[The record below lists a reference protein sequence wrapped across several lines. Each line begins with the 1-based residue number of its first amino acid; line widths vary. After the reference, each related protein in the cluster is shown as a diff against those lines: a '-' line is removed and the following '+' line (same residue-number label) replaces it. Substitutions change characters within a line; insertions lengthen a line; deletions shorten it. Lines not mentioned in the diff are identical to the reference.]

1 MLSAL
6 FCFNSGLFPA
16 ISPLVAPVSFNDLLP
31 QVFRVLDITGVFLN
45 GILGG
50 RLARQKHFDL
60 VGFGVLAVV
69 SALGGGIIRDIMLNN
84 APPVALTDKFY
95 LTMALA
101 GALVAGLWKFDGKWS
116 RRTLILFDALVLG
129 IWAGTGTQKA
139 LSLGFDVIPSI
150 LMGVITAI
158 GGGMVRDI
166 AAGNVP
172 MVFGGSSLYAIPA
185 LLAACADAAFYKL
198 GYPLTGMVAATMVG
212 STLTLLASWRRWI
225 LPETHEWTISMTRQQ
240 WKSAQRAR
248 RIARG
253 DYPDAKTRKLWKT
266 KFSTGEADGN
276 GGNNDTG
283 TTLEK

>member
-1 MLSAL
+1 MTNTVLAQ
-6 FCFNSGLFPA
+6 
-16 ISPLVAPVSFNDLLP
+16 ISFSSLLP
-31 QVFRVLDITGVFLN
+31 DMFRALDITGVLLN

-69 SALGGGIIRDIMLNN
+69 SALGGGIVRDLMLNN

-116 RRTLILFDALVLG
+116 RRTLLLFDGLVLG

-158 GGGMVRDI
+158 GGGMIRDI

-185 LLAACADAAFYKL
+185 ILAASADAAFYKL
-198 GYPLTGMVAATMVG
+198 GYPMTGLVAAILVG
-212 STLTLLASWRRWI
+212 SILTVLASWRRWV
-225 LPETHEWTISMTRQQ
+225 LPETHEWTISMTHQQ
-240 WKSAQRAR
+240 WKAAQRAR
-248 RIARG
+248 QLARG
-253 DYPDAKTRKLWKT
+253 EYPDAKTKKLWKN
-266 KFSTGEADGN
+266 KFSTGETEKDSDN
-276 GGNNDTG
+276 GDSG

>member
-6 FCFNSGLFPA
+6 SCFNSGLFPA
-16 ISPLVAPVSFNDLLP
+16 IIPLVAPVSFNDLLP

-139 LSLGFDVIPSI
+139 LSLGFDLIPSI

-212 STLTLLASWRRWI
+212 STLTILASWRRWI

-276 GGNNDTG
+276 GGNNDSG

>member
-6 FCFNSGLFPA
+6 SCFNSGLFPA
-16 ISPLVAPVSFNDLLP
+16 IIPVVAPVSFNDLLP

-212 STLTLLASWRRWI
+212 STLTILASWRRWI

-276 GGNNDTG
+276 GGNDG
-283 TTLEK
+283 SDTTLEK

>member
-6 FCFNSGLFPA
+6 SCFNSGLFPA
-16 ISPLVAPVSFNDLLP
+16 IIPVVAPVSFNDLLP

-266 KFSTGEADGN
+266 KFSTGEADGT
-276 GGNNDTG
+276 GGNDG
-283 TTLEK
+283 SDTTLEK

>member
-6 FCFNSGLFPA
+6 SCFNSGLFSA
-16 ISPLVAPVSFNDLLP
+16 IIPVVAPVSFNDLLP

-212 STLTLLASWRRWI
+212 STLTILASWRRWI

-276 GGNNDTG
+276 GGSNDSD

>member
-6 FCFNSGLFPA
+6 SCFNSGLFPA
-16 ISPLVAPVSFNDLLP
+16 IIPLVAPVSFNDLLP